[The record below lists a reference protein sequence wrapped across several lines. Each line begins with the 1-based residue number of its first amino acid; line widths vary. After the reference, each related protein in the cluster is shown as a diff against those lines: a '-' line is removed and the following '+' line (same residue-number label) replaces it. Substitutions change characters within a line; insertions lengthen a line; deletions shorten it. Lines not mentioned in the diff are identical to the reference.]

1 MKAKRILTL
10 VLVPMIAALALTGC
24 GGSNT
29 EGSGENGLPEKVT
42 IAMQPLTSVG
52 IIPVQ
57 EDGFS
62 KMDVAAE
69 VKNFD
74 SGRDMVNALTSDS
87 VDFAMM
93 LGICP
98 TTVGLTSGSDYKII
112 WVDCLIRDSEG
123 LVVRE
128 NSGIKDIRD
137 LKGKKVGVTTA
148 SSGHYGL
155 LCALEDA
162 GLSAEDIEIVDLQPD
177 AINSAWQRGD
187 IDVAYTWNP
196 TLINLKNS
204 GGKVLLTGADLAEK
218 GHQTVNFHVVRT
230 EFAEQYPELVKQYC
244 GILADAAALYESDP
258 DKAYEL
264 VGTYHELSAEETKEQ
279 MSDEY
284 VTLENQ
290 LSDEAFG
297 NDTIAKNI
305 LEVAQFMKEQGE
317 IEDAK
322 DLEFFK
328 SAIDTSYIEALL
340 AEQQETE
347 K

>member
-10 VLVPMIAALALTGC
+10 VLVLMITALALTGC
-24 GGSNT
+24 GGSDT
-29 EGSGENGLPEKVT
+29 DSSGENGLPEKVT

-62 KMDVAAE
+62 KMDVTAE

-123 LVVRE
+123 LIVRE
-128 NSGIKDIRD
+128 NSGIKDVRD

-162 GLSAEDIEIVDLQPD
+162 GMSAEDIEIVDLQPD

-187 IDVAYTWNP
+187 IDAAYTWNP
-196 TLINLKNS
+196 TLINLKNN
-204 GGKVLLTGADLAEK
+204 GGNVLLTGADLAEK

-244 GILADAAALYESDP
+244 SVLADAAALYESDP
-258 DKAYEL
+258 DKVYEI
-264 VGTYHELSAEETKEQ
+264 VGAYHELSVDETKEQ

-305 LEVAQFMKEQGE
+305 LEVAEFMKEQGE

-328 SAIDTSYIEALL
+328 NAIDTSYIEALL

-347 K
+347 E